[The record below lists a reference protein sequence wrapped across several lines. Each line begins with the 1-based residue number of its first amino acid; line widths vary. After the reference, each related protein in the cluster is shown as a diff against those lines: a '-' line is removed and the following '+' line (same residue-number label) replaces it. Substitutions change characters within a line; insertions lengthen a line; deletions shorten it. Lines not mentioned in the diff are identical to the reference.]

1 MIEID
6 NFREITKKD
15 KVYLPRTNIGL
26 SRTSL
31 LIALLGGGVL
41 WLILVWWAIPLF
53 VLILATLSI
62 FEYFDEDIY
71 DILIIRSKMKSKNIF
86 YA

>member
-15 KVYLPRTNIGL
+15 KVYLPRTNIGI
-26 SRTSL
+26 SRNAL
-31 LIALLGGGVL
+31 LIALLFGGIL
-41 WLILVWWAIPLF
+41 WLIFTWWAIPMFIVILL
-53 VLILATLSI
+53 VLCA
-62 FEYFDEDIY
+62 FEFLDEDIY
-71 DILIIRSKMKSKNIF
+71 DILSIKLKSKTKNKF

>member
-26 SRTSL
+26 GRNAL
-31 LIALLGGGVL
+31 LIALLFGGVL
-41 WLILVWWAIPLF
+41 WLVFTWWAIPMF
-53 VLILATLSI
+53 VVILLVLCA
-62 FEYFDEDIY
+62 FEFLDEDIY
-71 DILIIRSKMKSKNIF
+71 DILAIKFKSKTKNTF

>member
-1 MIEID
+1 MVERVSMIEID

-26 SRTSL
+26 SRNSL

-41 WLILVWWAIPLF
+41 WLIF
-53 VLILATLSI
+53 V
-62 FEYFDEDIY
+62 
-71 DILIIRSKMKSKNIF
+71 
-86 YA
+86 

>member
-31 LIALLGGGVL
+31 LIAL
-41 WLILVWWAIPLF
+41 
-53 VLILATLSI
+53 
-62 FEYFDEDIY
+62 
-71 DILIIRSKMKSKNIF
+71 IIRSKMKSKNIF
-86 YA
+86 YS